1 MTQPSVSN
9 ATRAAHPAQ
18 ATFGQDGAAAA
29 SDNLVQFISFAIGDD
44 QYGVDI
50 MAVRE
55 IKEWTEITHL
65 PKQPEYVRGVL
76 NLRGVIVPIID
87 LRCRFGQGLTEATPL
102 HVIIIVQI
110 EHQLVGLLADR
121 VSDIISID
129 TAKIKSVPKVA
140 QSARLDFLSGIV
152 RNQIDRLSPWPP
164 QDAIYGFEF
173 HPVASDASSLEVQI
187 SIASRGTVE
196 STRDELRAIG
206 LPLDQITVHKANA
219 PERPPIPLWS
229 RDASAAGQQLHTA
242 RVAVGG
248 ALAATVVLSAVI
260 SAWALWSVTSISVD
274 LDDTTTRSRTLQR
287 LLQVGRSPAA
297 LAALPLPERAWAF
310 KETSYSTVFALEGL
324 SRALPDTA
332 YLTDFRIE
340 KGVLRITGL
349 TNDAPAL
356 IAPLEQSG
364 HFTNVR
370 FSAATTRSAE
380 SGLFTFNIE
389 ANQERRLNF
398 AGK

>member
-1 MTQPSVSN
+1 MNVV
-9 ATRAAHPAQ
+9 AVLTRWLDVLAALFVEWWSRWRARQSIVVMRDGGRLTLRQRYRDGKLGAITPLGTSLPGELAKTVKQAFVVFEMPERDVVIRTIKVPAQ
-18 ATFGQDGAAAA
+18 A
-29 SDNLVQFISFAIGDD
+29 
-44 QYGVDI
+44 
-50 MAVRE
+50 R
-55 IKEWTEITHL
+55 
-65 PKQPEYVRGVL
+65 
-76 NLRGVIVPIID
+76 
-87 LRCRFGQGLTEATPL
+87 
-102 HVIIIVQI
+102 
-110 EHQLVGLLADR
+110 
-121 VSDIISID
+121 
-129 TAKIKSVPKVA
+129 
-140 QSARLDFLSGIV
+140 DFLSGIV